1 MDSNGCTSAF
11 LEQRLNMGFKFI
23 LSAEVNNLLV
33 YADAFFFCNSTW
45 VYIFWSI
52 LLI

>member
-11 LEQRLNMGFKFI
+11 LEERLNMGLKFI
-23 LSAEVNNLLV
+23 LSAEVSNILV
-33 YADAFFFCNSTW
+33 YADAFFFCTSTL

-52 LLI
+52 ILN